1 MRDDGA
7 LGVRHLHRDALLK
20 RLNDARDFGVGTFG
34 QVFPDS
40 RDNRRGQDQRGGFIG
55 LGEDGS
61 REDGKGEDE
70 PFQGAILTEGK
81 YRLRYSLPIHQ

>member
-1 MRDDGA
+1 M
-7 LGVRHLHRDALLK
+7 LPRHLHRDALLHGLDHASDLGI
-20 RLNDARDFGVGTFG
+20 RTLG
-34 QVFPDS
+34 QVFPDRS
-40 RDNRRGQDQRGGFIG
+40 DNRRWQDQRGGFIG
-55 LGEDGS
+55 QCRG